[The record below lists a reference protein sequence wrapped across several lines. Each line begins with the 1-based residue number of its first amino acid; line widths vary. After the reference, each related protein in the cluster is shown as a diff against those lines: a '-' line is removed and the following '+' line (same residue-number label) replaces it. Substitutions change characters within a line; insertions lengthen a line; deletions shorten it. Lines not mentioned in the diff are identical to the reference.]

1 MPSIA
6 TAAAD
11 CHRFIIYHGSEK
23 YDSLSLPQLALA
35 NNGRILIQRR
45 WSPPQLSIYHSDRH
59 HLLIHNVG

>member
-45 WSPPQLSIYHSDRH
+45 
-59 HLLIHNVG
+59 